1 MDEKINNII
10 KNSIMKSKV
19 TGKPLKFKDTLQYK
33 NKKLYNV
40 ILSFL

>member
-19 TGKPLKFKDTLQYK
+19 TGKPLKFTRYFTVQ